1 MRGTPV
7 SLLDNIRISNG
18 PEGLRRF
25 FSEMLHTDR
34 NRLLE
39 LLSDRR
45 LHFGTLYLLKPDI
58 ISGGLREAL
67 PGIYKKALE
76 LSDELCG
83 VKTDGTLQAGRRI
96 TPVRRRTGTGPS
108 GRSREGGKTQAADM
122 IFSDTVAAPALGWIA
137 ETGWDNDM
145 PEDSYE
151 LLMERCTALLL
162 ARLRHKPV
170 LPAIADTIFSRHRQ
184 GRLIHNLVW
193 AFFEARDRES
203 LYLVAQKLGSPDR
216 RDIALARKLLRFI
229 PGTDDDAMS
238 GPALYYGALKWLSEN
253 MPFIYY
259 TGESMQMC
267 PKPLY
272 YAISY
277 EAKYLGRQVSADSCE
292 LPGPLRDHE
301 NEQLTRFRS
310 LDETQKQ
317 LLADVSCALYRQDKH
332 RWESWI
338 RLPVSDQL
346 ASAAIFT
353 EGSV

>member
-1 MRGTPV
+1 MRGMPV

-25 FSEMLHTDR
+25 FSELLHTDR

-67 PGIYKKALE
+67 PDIYKRALVM
-76 LSDELCG
+76 SDELCG
-83 VKTDGTLQAGRRI
+83 AKTDGTAPAGRRI
-96 TPVRRRTGTGPS
+96 TPVRRRAGIKQP
-108 GRSREGGKTQAADM
+108 GRYHAAGKAQAAGTM
-122 IFSDTVAAPALGWIA
+122 FSDPVTAPALGWIA
-137 ETGWDNDM
+137 ETGWDSDM

-162 ARLRHKPV
+162 ARLRHKPA
-170 LPAIADTIFSRHRQ
+170 LPAIVETIFSRHRQ

-238 GPALYYGALKWLSEN
+238 GPALYYSALKWLSEN
-253 MPFIYY
+253 MPYIYY

-267 PKPLY
+267 PKPVY
-272 YAISY
+272 YNVSY
-277 EAKYLGRQVSADSCE
+277 EGKYLCRQVSADSGK
-292 LPGPLRDHE
+292 LPGPLNDYE
-301 NEQLTRFRS
+301 TEQLDRFRS
-310 LDETQKQ
+310 LDGMQRQ
-317 LLADVSCALYRQDKH
+317 LLADVSFALYRQDKY

-346 ASAAIFT
+346 ASEAFLT
-353 EGSV
+353 GGSE